1 MNVLQPTMETPHPKA
16 ANVGIG
22 LAVLLLLA
30 GAWLTHANLQRAAN
44 CDSICDDIITARFAA
59 ETLLSTL
66 KDAQTGERGYLLT
79 RDPTYL
85 DPYNAARARLDADLD
100 GIVGASL
107 GDPERQRGIE
117 RLHELARA
125 KMNQLAG
132 TVALLEAGEVEAAEA
147 RGRTDTEEN
156 GMDAIRDEVDALQQD
171 AAARLEDARGSSRSV
186 LRWAAVMIMV
196 GIAAGQLAWVWRVQR
211 SAALRAATNR
221 SHLNRFA
228 RAFGLTQGMI
238 CDLRGRILFWS
249 VGAERL
255 YGVSQQDA
263 VGRDRHELLR
273 TELPQ
278 PLADIEAALLTDGYW
293 HGELIH
299 RRKDGSALHVACH
312 WVMHHGDADEADV
325 IIIVSNDI
333 SELKET
339 ELALR
344 QSEMKLQL
352 VLDASDQG
360 VWRWE
365 IGEDTFEQQW
375 DARCKALFGFE
386 AEAPVDYLTWA
397 GAIHVEDRE
406 MAEAAVSRALD
417 PGDAYD
423 DYISSYRVVRPD
435 GRVVWLA
442 SKGAAVFE
450 PDPDAPSGRRM
461 LRILGTI
468 HDVSEAKHAERERQR
483 AGALLRSIMETA
495 AGLIYAKDR
504 QGRLLA
510 ANEAVLRMIGKP
522 WEDVEGHTDLDFL
535 TDPIQAHVV
544 MCNDRLVM
552 EQGNVQKVEELV
564 SGEDGHERVWYATK
578 APMRDS
584 TGQVIGLVGVS
595 VDISDRKRDEDRLRL
610 MINELNHRVKNTL
623 ATVQAIAW
631 QTLRGA
637 SIAVRS
643 TLENRLLAVASAH
656 DVLTRKKWEGGALD
670 DVVSGALVPFGGR
683 GGRFQV
689 SGPPLLLCPRAAL
702 ALAMGLH
709 ELATN
714 AIKHGALSVA
724 SGRVEINWDI
734 LSGDVLSLR
743 LSWTE
748 RGGPPVSPPTRR
760 GFGIRLLER
769 TLAQDLGGSAQIS
782 FDALEGIT
790 CLIEAPLAEVVPA
803 TEGLS
808 LPRVGCG

>member
-1 MNVLQPTMETPHPKA
+1 METPHPRA
-16 ANVGIG
+16 ANVGIMS
-22 LAVLLLLA
+22 AVLLLLA
-30 GAWLTHANLQRAAN
+30 GVWLGHANLQGVVK
-44 CDSICDDIITARFAA
+44 CDVIGDRIVGAQFAA

-66 KDAQTGERGYLLT
+66 TDAETGERGYLLT
-79 RDPTYL
+79 RDATYL
-85 DPYNAARARLDADLD
+85 DPYNSARSRLDGDIG
-100 GIVGASL
+100 GIGGASL

-117 RLHELARA
+117 RIQDLAKA
-125 KMNQLAG
+125 KMSQLAD
-132 TVALLEAGEVEAAEA
+132 TVALLRSGQVEAAEA
-147 RGRTDTEEN
+147 RGRSDTDKN
-156 GMDAIRDEVDALQQD
+156 AMAAIRVEVDALQQD
-171 AAARLEDARGSSRSV
+171 AAAKLADARASGRSV
-186 LRWAAVMIMV
+186 IRWAAVVLMA
-196 GIAAGQLAWVWRVQR
+196 GSAAGLLGWVWLVQR
-211 SAALRAATNR
+211 SESSRSATNR

-238 CDLRGRILFWS
+238 CDMRGRIIFWS

-255 YGVSQQDA
+255 YGIKAQDA
-263 VGRDRHELLR
+263 IGRDRHELLR

-278 PLADIEAALLTDGYW
+278 PLADIEAAFLSDGYW
-293 HGELIH
+293 HGEMVH
-299 RRKDGSALHVACH
+299 RREDGSPLHVACH
-312 WVMHHGDADEADV
+312 WVLHHGEADEADV
-325 IIIVSNDI
+325 VIIVSNDI

-339 ELALR
+339 ELALH

-365 IGEDTFEQQW
+365 IGEDTFEQEW
-375 DARCKALFGFE
+375 DARCKALFGFDPE
-386 AEAPVDYLTWA
+386 ALVDYSTWA
-397 GAIHVEDRE
+397 SAIHVEDRE

-417 PGDAYD
+417 PADPYD
-423 DYISSYRVVRPD
+423 DYICSYRVVRPD
-435 GRVVWLA
+435 GGVVWLA
-442 SKGAAVFE
+442 SKGAAVFQV
-450 PDPDAPSGRRM
+450 DLDAPSRRRM

-468 HDVSEAKHAERERQR
+468 HDVSEAKRAERERQR

-510 ANEAVLRMIGKP
+510 ANEAVLQMIGRP
-522 WEDVEGHTDLDFL
+522 WEDVKGHTDLDLL
-535 TDPIQAHVV
+535 TDPIQAHAV

-552 EQGNVQKVEELV
+552 EQGSVQRVEEPV
-564 SGEDGHERVWYATK
+564 SGEDGRERVWYATK

-595 VDISDRKRDEDRLRL
+595 VDITDRKRDEDRLRL

-631 QTLRGA
+631 QTLRGTNT
-637 SIAVRS
+637 AVRG

-656 DVLTRKKWEGGALD
+656 DVLTRKKWEGAALD
-670 DVVSGALVPFGGR
+670 DVVSGALAPFGGR

-714 AIKHGALSVA
+714 ALKHGALSVA
-724 SGRVEINWDI
+724 SGRVGINWDI
-734 LSGDVLSLR
+734 LTGDVPSLR

-748 RGGPPVSPPTRR
+748 RGGPPVLPPTRR

-769 TLAQDLGGSAQIS
+769 TLAQDLGGSARIS
-782 FDALEGIT
+782 FDTPEGIT
-790 CLIEAPLAEVVPA
+790 CQIQAPLSEVVAA

-808 LPRVGCG
+808 LPLVGSC

>member
-1 MNVLQPTMETPHPKA
+1 
-16 ANVGIG
+16 
-22 LAVLLLLA
+22 
-30 GAWLTHANLQRAAN
+30 
-44 CDSICDDIITARFAA
+44 
-59 ETLLSTL
+59 
-66 KDAQTGERGYLLT
+66 
-79 RDPTYL
+79 
-85 DPYNAARARLDADLD
+85 
-100 GIVGASL
+100 
-107 GDPERQRGIE
+107 
-117 RLHELARA
+117 
-125 KMNQLAG
+125 
-132 TVALLEAGEVEAAEA
+132 
-147 RGRTDTEEN
+147 
-156 GMDAIRDEVDALQQD
+156 
-171 AAARLEDARGSSRSV
+171 
-186 LRWAAVMIMV
+186 
-196 GIAAGQLAWVWRVQR
+196 
-211 SAALRAATNR
+211 
-221 SHLNRFA
+221 
-228 RAFGLTQGMI
+228 
-238 CDLRGRILFWS
+238 
-249 VGAERL
+249 
-255 YGVSQQDA
+255 
-263 VGRDRHELLR
+263 
-273 TELPQ
+273 
-278 PLADIEAALLTDGYW
+278 
-293 HGELIH
+293 
-299 RRKDGSALHVACH
+299 
-312 WVMHHGDADEADV
+312 
-325 IIIVSNDI
+325 
-333 SELKET
+333 
-339 ELALR
+339 
-344 QSEMKLQL
+344 
-352 VLDASDQG
+352 
-360 VWRWE
+360 
-365 IGEDTFEQQW
+365 
-375 DARCKALFGFE
+375 
-386 AEAPVDYLTWA
+386 VDYLTWA

-790 CLIEAPLAEVVPA
+790 CLIEAPLAEVVPV